1 MQVDINIKDAIT
13 PALERT
19 RTALL
24 DTKPILDDVA
34 FAIETLL
41 ARHLRQ
47 THATKPNRLGAPS
60 TGFCPVPD
68 LCSPHASPVHPQ
80 YQTFVKPLQTRRR
93 ITLCLTLT

>member
-47 THATKPNRLGAPS
+47 THATKLNRLGAPS
-60 TGFCPVPD
+60 TGFWQKAI
-68 LCSPHASPVHPQ
+68 ASIR
-80 YQTFVKPLQTRRR
+80 VKTGAKEATANLTPRR
-93 ITLCLTLT
+93 LLSGA